1 MPSADEV
8 KQSIT
13 NWCSSDDDLEI
24 TTDRFEPGTDFAFG
38 LKSGTLSSSPV
49 DLVVLKGDGA
59 DRITVRRSLT
69 LSGDNVS
76 AANQLI
82 ASRPGSVTAAVERSG
97 ADTTVV
103 AQTYVYLDGLS
114 KHTFVQAVAELA
126 RTSTLLDGIAAE
138 VVAPDEDTD
147 LADMPD
153 DGTTSDSPADTAAAA
168 ATDDGAAAAAAS
180 TVMGESIPQVVAA
193 DVAASP
199 TPSMGESIPQVVTPE
214 PTPTPT
220 PAVVPTPLPAPSF
233 TTFPVQQPVVAQPA
247 PQPAYTPQPAQQPY
261 QAQPVQAQPV
271 QAQPAPQ
278 PAAAS
283 QWVPSHSVPPQG
295 LRAWSAP
302 DPSGPVVA
310 NLAPGLPIQ
319 VAEVRGAWARVI
331 CSNGWTGWIDG
342 RIIGV
347 AA

>member
-1 MPSADEV
+1 MPSSDEV

-24 TTDRFEPGTDFAFG
+24 TSDRFEPGTDFAFG

-49 DLVVLKGDGA
+49 DLVVLQDAGA
-59 DRITVRRSLT
+59 DRVTIRRSLS

-76 AANQLI
+76 AANELI

-97 ADTTVV
+97 GDTSVV

-126 RTSTLLDGIAAE
+126 RTSTLLDAISPEVAAT
-138 VVAPDEDTD
+138 DDDTV

-153 DGTTSDSPADTAAAA
+153 DGTTTDSVSDTAAAA
-168 ATDDGAAAAAAS
+168 AADDGSAAGAGSFGTDVTRGPTPA
-180 TVMGESIPQVVAA
+180 MGQSIPQVVA
-193 DVAASP
+193 
-199 TPSMGESIPQVVTPE
+199 PQVV
-214 PTPTPT
+214 PTPTPIPT
-220 PAVVPTPLPAPSF
+220 PAPLPQPSF
-233 TTFPVQQPVVAQPA
+233 TPQPAQPVVAQPVA
-247 PQPAYTPQPAQQPY
+247 AQPAYTPQPY
-261 QAQPVQAQPV
+261 QAQPVP
-271 QAQPAPQ
+271 QPAP
-278 PAAAS
+278 AG
-283 QWVPSHSVPPQG
+283 QWAPSHSVPPQG
-295 LRAWSAP
+295 LRAWGAP
-302 DPSGPVVA
+302 DPAGPVVA

>member
-1 MPSADEV
+1 MTPDEV

-13 NWCSSDDDLEI
+13 TWCSSDDDLEI
-24 TTDRFEPGTDFAFG
+24 ASDRFEPGTDFSFG
-38 LKSGTLSSSPV
+38 LKAGTLSTAPV
-49 DLVVLKGDGA
+49 DLIVLKADGA
-59 DRITVRRSLT
+59 DRVTIRRSVTLT
-69 LSGDNVS
+69 GDNVD

-82 ASRPGSVTAAVERSG
+82 ASRPGSVTASVEHSG

-126 RTSTLLDGIAAE
+126 RTSTLLDAIGGVETASAVDQEAAG
-138 VVAPDEDTD
+138 VASDAVD
-147 LADMPD
+147 ADAERDSTPYV
-153 DGTTSDSPADTAAAA
+153 GTP
-168 ATDDGAAAAAAS
+168 
-180 TVMGESIPQVVAA
+180 V
-193 DVAASP
+193 
-199 TPSMGESIPQVVTPE
+199 
-214 PTPTPT
+214 TPT
-220 PAVVPTPLPAPSF
+220 PAVAASTFQPSPSPSIPQPSSIPSGIPVGQPLPTPSF
-233 TTFPVQQPVVAQPA
+233 TPQPVQA
-247 PQPAYTPQPAQQPY
+247 QPAYTQPMQQPY
-261 QAQPVQAQPV
+261 QAQPVQAQP
-271 QAQPAPQ
+271 APQ
-278 PAAAS
+278 QAAGGWA
-283 QWVPSHSVPPQG
+283 PSHSVPPQG
-295 LRAWSAP
+295 LRAWGAP

>member
-1 MPSADEV
+1 MPSSDEV

-24 TTDRFEPGTDFAFG
+24 TSDRFEPGTDFAFG

-49 DLVVLKGDGA
+49 DLVVLQDDGA
-59 DRITVRRSLT
+59 DRVTIRRTLT

-97 ADTTVV
+97 GDTSVV

-126 RTSTLLDGIAAE
+126 RTSTLLDAISPE
-138 VVAPDEDTD
+138 VATTDDDTV

-153 DGTTSDSPADTAAAA
+153 DGTTTDTQSDTVAAAA
-168 ATDDGAAAAAAS
+168 ADDGAAKAAATADAGAVALDV
-180 TVMGESIPQVVAA
+180 TGGLVPVTPVVAEP
-193 DVAASP
+193 V
-199 TPSMGESIPQVVTPE
+199 PQM
-214 PTPTPT
+214 
-220 PAVVPTPLPAPSF
+220 AVPVPTPIPAPQPLPQPSF
-233 TTFPVQQPVVAQPA
+233 TPQPAQPVVAQPVVA
-247 PQPAYTPQPAQQPY
+247 QPAYTPQPAVQQPY
-261 QAQPVQAQPV
+261 QQPVQAQPV
-271 QAQPAPQ
+271 PQ
-278 PAAAS
+278 PVPVAA

-295 LRAWSAP
+295 LRAWGAP

>member
-1 MPSADEV
+1 MTPDEV

-13 NWCSSDDDLEI
+13 TWCSSDDDLEI
-24 TTDRFEPGTDFAFG
+24 ASDRFEPGTDFSFG
-38 LKSGTLSSSPV
+38 LKAGTLSTSPV
-49 DLVVLKGDGA
+49 DLTVLKTDGA
-59 DRITVRRSLT
+59 DRVAIRRSVT
-69 LSGDNVS
+69 IPGDSVD
-76 AANQLI
+76 AANRLV

-126 RTSTLLDGIAAE
+126 RTSTLLDAIGGVETASVADQEAAS
-138 VVAPDEDTD
+138 VASDAVDTD
-147 LADMPD
+147 FEPD
-153 DGTTSDSPADTAAAA
+153 STPVDDAAVTSTPAIP
-168 ATDDGAAAAAAS
+168 AAS
-180 TVMGESIPQVVAA
+180 TFQQPAFPQPSSIPSGTPVGQPL
-193 DVAASP
+193 P
-199 TPSMGESIPQVVTPE
+199 TPSFTPQPYQ
-214 PTPTPT
+214 
-220 PAVVPTPLPAPSF
+220 PAQAQ
-233 TTFPVQQPVVAQPA
+233 PVQPV
-247 PQPAYTPQPAQQPY
+247 YSPQPAQAY
-261 QAQPVQAQPV
+261 QAQPVQAQPA
-271 QAQPAPQ
+271 AQPSTAGGW
-278 PAAAS
+278 A
-283 QWVPSHSVPPQG
+283 PSHSVPPQG

>member
-1 MPSADEV
+1 MTPDEV

-13 NWCSSDDDLEI
+13 TWCSSDDDLEI
-24 TTDRFEPGTDFAFG
+24 ASDRFEPGTDFSFG
-38 LKSGTLSSSPV
+38 LKAGTLSTAPV
-49 DLVVLKGDGA
+49 DLIVLKADGA
-59 DRITVRRSLT
+59 DRVTIRRSVTLT
-69 LSGDNVS
+69 GDNVD

-82 ASRPGSVTAAVERSG
+82 ASRPGSVTASVERSG

-126 RTSTLLDGIAAE
+126 RTSTLLDAIGGVESAA
-138 VVAPDEDTD
+138 VVDQEAAGVASDAVDADAEPDST
-147 LADMPD
+147 PF
-153 DGTTSDSPADTAAAA
+153 A
-168 ATDDGAAAAAAS
+168 ATP
-180 TVMGESIPQVVAA
+180 V
-193 DVAASP
+193 
-199 TPSMGESIPQVVTPE
+199 
-214 PTPTPT
+214 TPT
-220 PAVVPTPLPAPSF
+220 PAAAESTFQPAPSPSIPQPSSIPSGIPVGQPLPTPSF
-233 TTFPVQQPVVAQPA
+233 TPQPVQA
-247 PQPAYTPQPAQQPY
+247 QPAYTPQPMQQPY

-271 QAQPAPQ
+271 PQQAAGGW
-278 PAAAS
+278 A
-283 QWVPSHSVPPQG
+283 PSHSVPPQG
-295 LRAWSAP
+295 LRAWGAP

>member
-1 MPSADEV
+1 MTPDEV

-13 NWCSSDDDLEI
+13 GWCASDDDLEMAS
-24 TTDRFEPGTDFAFG
+24 DRFEPGTDFSFG
-38 LKSGTLSSSPV
+38 LKAGTLSSAPV
-49 DLVVLKGDGA
+49 DLVVLKAAGA
-59 DRITVRRSLT
+59 DRVTIRRSVTLT
-69 LSGDNVS
+69 GDQVD
-76 AANQLI
+76 AANQLV

-114 KHTFVQAVAELA
+114 KHTFVQAIAELA
-126 RTSTLLDGIAAE
+126 RTSTLLDAIGGVATASEVDQEAAS
-138 VVAPDEDTD
+138 VA
-147 LADMPD
+147 
-153 DGTTSDSPADTAAAA
+153 SDSLDADAEPDSAAIPAT
-168 ATDDGAAAAAAS
+168 S
-180 TVMGESIPQVVAA
+180 TFQQPSAQPSPIPQPL
-193 DVAASP
+193 P
-199 TPSMGESIPQVVTPE
+199 TPSFTPQ
-214 PTPTPT
+214 
-220 PAVVPTPLPAPSF
+220 
-233 TTFPVQQPVVAQPA
+233 PVQPVQAQPVQPS
-247 PQPAYTPQPAQQPY
+247 YTPQPVQAY

-271 QAQPAPQ
+271 QQPAPIGGW
-278 PAAAS
+278 A
-283 QWVPSHSVPPQG
+283 PSHSVPPQG
-295 LRAWSAP
+295 LRAWGAP

>member
-24 TTDRFEPGTDFAFG
+24 TSDRFEPGTDFAFG

-59 DRITVRRSLT
+59 DRVTIRRSLT

-126 RTSTLLDGIAAE
+126 RTSTLLDAIGPE
-138 VVAPDEDTD
+138 VV
-147 LADMPD
+147 D
-153 DGTTSDSPADTAAAA
+153 DRRRHRPCRHAGRRHDDRQRLGHGCGSRSRRRPAAARSA
-168 ATDDGAAAAAAS
+168 AGCRGRRARRVETRRPRSAHPPPSGRS
-180 TVMGESIPQVVAA
+180 AA
-193 DVAASP
+193 DPDPARSRSP
-199 TPSMGESIPQVVTPE
+199 Q
-214 PTPTPT
+214 
-220 PAVVPTPLPAPSF
+220 PLPRRASRRSRCSSPS
-233 TTFPVQQPVVAQPA
+233 
-247 PQPAYTPQPAQQPY
+247 
-261 QAQPVQAQPV
+261 QAQPCRTPRSRRSSRTRPSRSRRSPCRSRRPRA
-271 QAQPAPQ
+271 
-278 PAAAS
+278 

-302 DPSGPVVA
+302 DPVRARRREPRPRAADPGRRGPRCV
-310 NLAPGLPIQ
+310 
-319 VAEVRGAWARVI
+319 GARDLLERLDRLDRRTHHRRRCLTIALR
-331 CSNGWTGWIDG
+331 
-342 RIIGV
+342 
-347 AA
+347 

>member
-1 MPSADEV
+1 MTPDEV

-13 NWCSSDDDLEI
+13 GWCSSDDDLEI
-24 TTDRFEPGTDFAFG
+24 AADRFEPGTDFSFG
-38 LKSGTLSSSPV
+38 LKAGTLSTAPV
-49 DLVVLKGDGA
+49 DLVVLKADGA
-59 DRITVRRSLT
+59 DRVTIRRAVTLT
-69 LSGDNVS
+69 GDNVD

-82 ASRPGSVTAAVERSG
+82 ASRPGSVTASVEPSG
-97 ADTTVV
+97 ADTAVV

-126 RTSTLLDGIAAE
+126 RTSTLLDAIGGVETTAAVDEEAATVASDAVDADAEPDSTPVVDVPVTPVPEVAAE
-138 VVAPDEDTD
+138 
-147 LADMPD
+147 
-153 DGTTSDSPADTAAAA
+153 
-168 ATDDGAAAAAAS
+168 S
-180 TVMGESIPQVVAA
+180 TFQ
-193 DVAASP
+193 
-199 TPSMGESIPQVVTPE
+199 PS
-214 PTPTPT
+214 
-220 PAVVPTPLPAPSF
+220 PAPSF
-233 TTFPVQQPVVAQPA
+233 AQPSSIPSGIPVGQPLPTPSFT
-247 PQPAYTPQPAQQPY
+247 PQPAQPVQAQPVQPSYTPQPVQQPY

-271 QAQPAPQ
+271 PQ
-278 PAAAS
+278 PAAAGG
-283 QWVPSHSVPPQG
+283 WAPSHSVPPQG
-295 LRAWSAP
+295 LRAWGAP

>member
-59 DRITVRRSLT
+59 DRVTIRRSLT

-97 ADTTVV
+97 GDTSVV

-126 RTSTLLDGIAAE
+126 RTSTLLDAISPE
-138 VVAPDEDTD
+138 VVATDDDTV

-153 DGTTSDSPADTAAAA
+153 DGTTTDSAADTAAAA
-168 ATDDGAAAAAAS
+168 EDATGGPRPG
-180 TVMGESIPQVVAA
+180 VGEAVPQSVAA
-193 DVAASP
+193 DV
-199 TPSMGESIPQVVTPE
+199 TGG
-214 PTPTPT
+214 PT
-220 PAVVPTPLPAPSF
+220 PALGERLPRWSFRSRYRHRRWSRSHFPRRVSQRSRCSSRQPPSPQRSPRTPRSRRSSRTRLSPFRHSPCRRNRRRSR
-233 TTFPVQQPVVAQPA
+233 PR
-247 PQPAYTPQPAQQPY
+247 
-261 QAQPVQAQPV
+261 
-271 QAQPAPQ
+271 
-278 PAAAS
+278 AS
-283 QWVPSHSVPPQG
+283 G
-295 LRAWSAP
+295 FRAIPCRRRGSAP
-302 DPSGPVVA
+302 GAHRIP
-310 NLAPGLPIQ
+310 PGLSSPTWRP
-319 VAEVRGAWARVI
+319 ACRSRLPRSAGPGHA
-331 CSNGWTGWIDG
+331 
-342 RIIGV
+342 
-347 AA
+347 

>member
-1 MPSADEV
+1 MTPDEV

-13 NWCSSDDDLEI
+13 SWCSSDDDLEI
-24 TTDRFEPGTDFAFG
+24 ASDRFEPGTDFSFG
-38 LKSGTLSSSPV
+38 LKAGTLSTAPV
-49 DLVVLKGDGA
+49 DLIVLKADGA
-59 DRITVRRSLT
+59 DRVTIRRSVTLT
-69 LSGDNVS
+69 GDNVD

-82 ASRPGSVTAAVERSG
+82 ASRPGSVTASVEHSG

-126 RTSTLLDGIAAE
+126 RTSTLLDAIGGAESAA
-138 VVAPDEDTD
+138 VVDQEAAGVASDAVDADAEPDSTPF
-147 LADMPD
+147 A
-153 DGTTSDSPADTAAAA
+153 GTPATPTPSVAESTFQASP
-168 ATDDGAAAAAAS
+168 S
-180 TVMGESIPQVVAA
+180 PSIPQPSSIPSGIPVGQPL
-193 DVAASP
+193 P
-199 TPSMGESIPQVVTPE
+199 TPSFTPQ
-214 PTPTPT
+214 
-220 PAVVPTPLPAPSF
+220 
-233 TTFPVQQPVVAQPA
+233 PVQA
-247 PQPAYTPQPAQQPY
+247 QPAYTPQPMQQPY
-261 QAQPVQAQPV
+261 QAQPI

-278 PAAAS
+278 QAAGGWA
-283 QWVPSHSVPPQG
+283 PSHSVPPQG
-295 LRAWSAP
+295 LRAWGAP